1 MSAKRHLHLLL
12 VASLIVFLFALVP
25 ASAEETNLKLIDIE
39 HNYSKEENNI
49 HIQVDNH
56 GDADFNCNLMLT
68 IYSID
73 LNENILIDDSIT
85 FFDVEGNDIYNHTFT
100 FTIPISGDYLVNLT
114 LLIEENQTLSE
125 HYINEVFTFY
135 DYTEYQFSEIIAD
148 YYYDP
153 SDNANW
159 IYNSEDKSIEL
170 KNIEDSYDTG
180 IVLGPFNTIGLASSS
195 LTFEYE
201 SVKSLNSNYTI
212 YSTNQFNSSEIYG
225 TEWQLLHDVEGETSV
240 KVEIPRESQVFILLR
255 GQDNEPLTENYWSI
269 NKIAL
274 EKLTIKHSL
283 SISCQTNYF
292 FKINEKNEISMDAKN
307 IGTFDQQLG
316 NVSIIAKLFNENEI
330 INSYA
335 VLPSIES
342 GETQNIKINIDDNLQ
357 PGNYFIKLETTIINN
372 NRFFDE
378 KLILLSISNYNY
390 GAFELNLSGETKL
403 FTTDIQNNNI
413 QILIYSEEISQ
424 LNFSNDFIIS
434 ELTAEHYTIRAQNIE
449 GSVNF
454 HTDTTFTGEILSII
468 NMDELKY
475 SLIDNETPITTIEGI
490 TAPSIIFD
498 DGKEKIITVTIKNE
512 GFYTETYDL
521 SYIYSPTFVYE
532 IEGLNAIEILP
543 NSEEKI
549 EIKIRPLEKIPREG
563 GSQFNIEVSNNN
575 ENKIFTY
582 LFSYL
587 EPTIEISEVA
597 CDRYAI
603 LEGQSL
609 KCTTILTNTGYYS
622 NDLTFLISSDEVI
635 IEEVK
640 IDSLDYLETWTL
652 TTTYAPQ
659 ITGETSIIVNVIGSD
674 GEIFEEEIESKIK
687 VVSAESS
694 GSEESDAVTI
704 PEINL
709 GRSAFLLTLAG
720 VLYQIKRSENLKYLG
735 LKFFFVPMYSRLQK
749 DTLADE
755 PTRQKLLK
763 YIYAE
768 PGANFKQLKD
778 KFSLHNGTLA
788 HHINILENHDI
799 ITSHRSGRQ
808 RLFFPMGIN
817 REISRVSLVTNETQR
832 NIMEIIKKTPG
843 ITQAM
848 ISKQLGMSRQK
859 INYHVNSLVDKAFL
873 KIEKQGRITRLYPLY
888 YT

>member
-635 IEEVK
+635 IEEVN

-674 GEIFEEEIESKIK
+674 GEIFEKEIESKIK
-687 VVSAESS
+687 VVSAESG
-694 GSEESDAVTI
+694 GSEESDAVTV